1 MNLLLDECVPRPL
14 KSSLTAEGHTCSTV
28 PEAGLAGKTNG
39 ELLLLAQS
47 NFQVFVTLDKGIP
60 FQQNLA
66 GLSIAIL
73 IVRARSS
80 RLVDILPH
88 VPACLAALRA
98 IKPGEIVRIGADR

>member
-14 KSSLTAEGHTCSTV
+14 KSSLTVEGHTCSTV

-39 ELLLLAQS
+39 ELLLLAQRD
-47 NFQVFVTLDKGIP
+47 FEDFITLDKGIP
-60 FQQNLA
+60 YQQNLA
-66 GLSIAIL
+66 GFSIAIL
-73 IVRARSS
+73 VIRAGSS

-88 VPACLAALRA
+88 IPACMAALRA